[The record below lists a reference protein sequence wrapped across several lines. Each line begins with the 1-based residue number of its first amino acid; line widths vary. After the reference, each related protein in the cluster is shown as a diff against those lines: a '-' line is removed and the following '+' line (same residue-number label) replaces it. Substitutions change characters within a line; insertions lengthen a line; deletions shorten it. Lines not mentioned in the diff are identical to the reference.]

1 MAVNNP
7 KNPKGGKCFY
17 DRERAGELRTLLLE
31 DCIKVVTNDPEVAE
45 WDEFKKALILKMSTN
60 LLPRLQEV
68 SGADGEA
75 LKVTFDKSFIE

>member
-1 MAVNNP
+1 MAE
-7 KNPKGGKCFY
+7 KNKKGGKCFY

-68 SGADGEA
+68 SGTDGQP
-75 LKVTFDKSFIE
+75 LQVTFDSAFKE